1 MQSIFNIIS
10 HFHPLLVHLPIGI
23 FTLAFLLEL
32 FSRYKKDK
40 SYQAAISFSLLI
52 AAITAILSLITGWLI
67 PKEGEF
73 DEKLVDQHFWSA
85 ILLTIGLS
93 TQYLASRLS
102 TTSRLST
109 LYSRFSALFF
119 LLNLILLIVT
129 GHFGGSLTHGSEFL
143 FENTAEEIELAET
156 VEEIHLFEQVVRPIF
171 NKKCTSCHN
180 PEKLKGELLLTSLEG
195 IQAGGKNGALFIAN
209 EPGNSLMIERI
220 ELPHSEKKHMPPKGK
235 VQLTN
240 EELNLLKWWIAEGAS
255 FDGIVGEMKPSDEI
269 RTLLTTYTSKGK
281 NSPIAKLEAVDD
293 SKLKAIRS
301 QGILL
306 NPQDEEGI
314 LFEASMAQ
322 DTAITPTKLKAL
334 KKIRDH
340 IVKLNL
346 SFSNLND
353 EMAKEIRV
361 FPHLEKLDLQQSQ
374 ISAKALSFLTK
385 LSYLESLNL
394 YGTALNDEAL
404 PYLAEMPALKRVYL
418 WQSKASSDAIEAFA
432 EAHPFIKIHH
442 QIDMTLFGKA
452 QLKPPIFE
460 GDEVLFKDSLQV
472 ELNKTFRGV
481 NIFYT
486 LDGTEPD
493 TTSTRYIAPF
503 SIHQTTQIR
512 AIAQKAGWQPSDVAN
527 QVYMQAKYKVASV
540 RLSSKPS
547 EKYKAKGAKSLIDF
561 TKGGERFSEGGW
573 LGYEGKHM
581 TATLDLG
588 QKQFVESVT
597 VGALEDVGSYI
608 FYPKAIEVSLSKD
621 GRSFRPVAQ
630 KDIPTATEAHPSE
643 MSNFLINFEETEARY
658 VKVFVKSNLINPPQH
673 PAAGAKCW
681 IFIDEILV
689 N

>member
-1 MQSIFNIIS
+1 MQSIFNTIS

-32 FSRYKKDK
+32 FSRYKKDD

-73 DEKLVDQHFWSA
+73 DEKLVDQHLWSA
-85 ILLTIGLS
+85 LLLTIGLT
-93 TQYLASRLS
+93 TQYLASQ
-102 TTSRLST
+102 LST
-109 LYSRFSALFF
+109 LYSRFSPLLFT
-119 LLNLILLIVT
+119 LNLILLIIT

-156 VEEIHLFEQVVRPIF
+156 VEDIQLFEQVVSPIF

-195 IQAGGKNGALFIAN
+195 IQAGGKSGALFVAN
-209 EPGNSLMIERI
+209 KPESSLMIERI
-220 ELPHSEKKHMPPKGK
+220 ELPNSEKKHMPPKGK
-235 VQLTN
+235 VQVTN

-255 FDGIVGEMKPSDEI
+255 FDGIVGEMKPSDEM
-269 RTLLTTYTSKGK
+269 RTLLAAYTSKGK
-281 NSPIAKLEAVDD
+281 NSPTANLEAVGD

-322 DTAITPTKLKAL
+322 DTAITPQKLKAL

-353 EMAKEIRV
+353 EMAKEIRA
-361 FPHLEKLDLQQSQ
+361 FPHLEKLDLQQSE
-374 ISAKALSFLTK
+374 ISAKALRFLTK

-432 EAHPFIKIHH
+432 EGHPRIRVHH
-442 QIDMTLFGKA
+442 QIDPDLFGEA
-452 QLKPPIFE
+452 QLKLPIFE
-460 GDEVLFKDSLQV
+460 GEKILFKDSLKV
-472 ELNKTFRGV
+472 ELKKTFRGV

-486 LDGTEPD
+486 LDGTMPDSSDQLYSEP
-493 TTSTRYIAPF
+493 F
-503 SIHQTTQIR
+503 FIHQTTQVR
-512 AIAQKAGWQPSDVAN
+512 AIAQKEGWETSAAAS
-527 QVYMQAKYKVASV
+527 QVYMQAKYEVATV

-588 QKQFVESVT
+588 EKQSIRSVT

-608 FYPKAIEVSLSKD
+608 FYPKAIEISLSKD
-621 GRSFRPVAQ
+621 GRSFTPVAQ

-643 MSNFLINFEETEARY
+643 MSNFLINFAETEARY
-658 VKVFVKSNLINPPQH
+658 VKVFVRSNLINPPQH